1 MKYLVIYDDRENH
14 KPIGICATKEDAQD
28 LILSMVEEK
37 EYNKVMADGFEH
49 FNKIYNHIRKKYGP
63 TCIKNLDAWYYYT
76 ESLNYYIRKIGE
88 YS

>member
-1 MKYLVIYDDRENH
+1 MRYLVICDDKETH

-28 LILSMVEEK
+28 LILSIVEER

-49 FNKIYNHIRKKYGP
+49 FTKVYNIIRKKYGP
-63 TCIKNLDAWYYYT
+63 NHIKNLDAWYYYT
-76 ESLNYYIRKIGE
+76 ESLDYYICKIGE